1 MRYDPRPTTSH
12 PENERG
18 STARASGG
26 AGTVEEAGRLRVA
39 AEAACAHARE
49 ALEAVLRRRSAQPRP
64 TPEAMRRLEQTM
76 IRLEMA
82 ASRQEMR
89 RIDQETTRRV
99 REEEREAA
107 ELESWVRAQAASM
120 LRDGWTPEELASIG
134 IDARYVGGS
143 GAPRDDH
150 APR

>member
-1 MRYDPRPTTSH
+1 MRYDPRPTTSL
-12 PENERG
+12 PETERG
-18 STARASGG
+18 STARAPGR
-26 AGTVEEAGRLRVA
+26 AGNVEEAGRLKAA

-49 ALEAVLRRRSAQPRP
+49 AIEAVLRRRSAQTGA
-64 TPEAMRRLEQTM
+64 TPEAVRRMEQM
-76 IRLEMA
+76 VIRLEMA

-89 RIDQETTRRV
+89 RADQEMTRRV

-107 ELESWVRAQAASM
+107 ELDAWVRGQADSM

-134 IDARYVGGS
+134 IGARYLGGS
-143 GAPRDDH
+143 AAPRDDE